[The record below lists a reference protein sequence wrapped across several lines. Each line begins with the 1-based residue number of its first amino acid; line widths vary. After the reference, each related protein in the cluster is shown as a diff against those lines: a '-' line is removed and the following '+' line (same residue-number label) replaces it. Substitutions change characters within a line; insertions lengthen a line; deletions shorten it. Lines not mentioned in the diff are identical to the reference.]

1 MSLKIQMYTQF
12 KKDVKL
18 AKKRHYDMSLLK
30 DVIDTPADGR
40 ELNERYRDHQLTG
53 DYAGYRECH
62 ILPDWL
68 LVYKIVGETLTLV
81 LAKTGTHSDLF

>member
-1 MSLKIQMYTQF
+1 MKLKIQTYTQF

-30 DVIDTPADGR
+30 DVIDMLADGK
-40 ELNERYRDHQLTG
+40 ELPEHYRDHQLTG
-53 DYAGYRECH
+53 NYAGYRECH

-68 LVYKIVGETLTLV
+68 LVYKIANNKLTLV
-81 LAKTGTHSDLF
+81 LARTGTHSDLF